1 MILHIYIPFC
11 YRCAGCPVGLP
22 DPPQWLTKPL
32 SQQRHKQVQAGQHFK
47 QAGQQQRRERQH
59 QLSRTGRHTLKQL
72 QRIDR
77 PTSRQV
83 RRLPRQVRL
92 PPRPSGRPTPRQ
104 VRWTPRT
111 TDRPT
116 LRQVRRPPRPRGRP
130 SARQVRRLHQLKQ
143 PYLQSPA
150 STSHSPSLTE
160 VRHDTLWTDRW
171 PPTA

>member
-92 PPRPSGRPTPRQ
+92 PPRPSGPPTPRQ
-104 VRWTPRT
+104 VRRPQQPSG
-111 TDRPT
+111 RPT
-116 LRQVRRPPRPRGRP
+116 PRQVRRPPRPRGRP

-160 VRHDTLWTDRW
+160 VRHDTL
-171 PPTA
+171 